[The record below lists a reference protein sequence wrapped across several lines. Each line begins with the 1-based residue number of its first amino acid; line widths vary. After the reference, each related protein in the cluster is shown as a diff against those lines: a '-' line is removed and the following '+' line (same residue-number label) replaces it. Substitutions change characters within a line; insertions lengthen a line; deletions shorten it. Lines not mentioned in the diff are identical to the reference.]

1 MNMFIMH
8 ELQLKKQIS
17 FNNRFQNSP
26 EDTLKDACLY
36 VLTTLEEG
44 KTIWEKDILYV
55 IYRYFQITHLI
66 IKNKFS
72 KLINDKV
79 QQRSIIIIMYAC
91 SVGSD
96 SLRLLRVTCL
106 APLSIAFSR
115 QGYWN
120 RLPFPPPGDLPDSGI
135 EPKSLVSPPLA
146 GIFFFF

>member
-96 SLRLLRVTCL
+96 SLRLHGLQH
-106 APLSIAFSR
+106 A
-115 QGYWN
+115 G
-120 RLPFPPPGDLPDSGI
+120 LPCP
-135 EPKSLVSPPLA
+135 SPNTITMHPLA
-146 GIFFFF
+146 VLLLKFCCNIL